1 MASLDAPLPAE
12 TKLQV
17 FVIPSFATG
26 HLLPMTDLACLLA
39 THPNVEPTIMTTP
52 ANAAL
57 IRSTLHRSFEMGHL
71 VKLLTYPFPSVGL
84 PPGIENLATVP
95 ESDEWRI
102 YKAHDMCQPAHESI
116 LKAHKPDAVI
126 ADIPFWWVTDIAAVV
141 SIPRITFH
149 PVGVFP
155 QVVMN
160 NLFNIRSD
168 IIACDVSH
176 AKMVSVPGLPG
187 PEINI
192 PVSELPTFLVE
203 ENFLADIWMK
213 IKKAQLEGFGVV
225 VNTFYEL
232 EPEYC
237 ELYKKV
243 DAKRAYFVGPV
254 ALSSGEDDQG
264 IVKRGG
270 DGDVA
275 CLNWLDGKEMGSV
288 VFVCFG
294 SWCHFTCAQ
303 LRELAHG
310 LEDSGKNFLW
320 VVRGGEDATFEWMPE
335 KWEERI
341 GLRGLVVRGW
351 APQVAI
357 LQHKA
362 VGAFLTHCGW
372 NSLLEATSSGV
383 PVLTWPLVF
392 EQFIN
397 ERMPVEVNGWGV
409 RVWEGG
415 NRGMKQGEQ
424 EVVPREAIADTVSKF
439 MEHGGNS
446 DEVRG
451 KAREMAVMAK
461 AAMADGGT
469 SRNDLNRLIDDL
481 MKERKVNACLE
492 KKKKNHVDDAYV

>member
-1 MASLDAPLPAE
+1 MASLDVPIPVE
-12 TKLQV
+12 SKLRV
-17 FVIPSFATG
+17 FLIPSFATG
-26 HLLPMTDLACLLA
+26 HLLPMTDLARLLA
-39 THPNVEPTIMTTP
+39 SHPNVEPTIITTP

-57 IRSTLHRSFEMGHL
+57 IRSTLDRSAEMGHL
-71 VKLLTYPFPSVGL
+71 VELLIYPFPSAGL
-84 PPGIENLATVP
+84 PPGIENLATTP
-95 ESDEWRI
+95 PSDEWRI
-102 YKAHDMCQPAHESI
+102 YKAHDMCQPIHESI
-116 LKAHKPDAVI
+116 LKAHRPDAVI
-126 ADIPFWWVTDIAAVV
+126 ADIPFWWVTDIAAEL

-160 NLFNIRSD
+160 NIFNIRSD
-168 IIACDVSH
+168 IIARDASH
-176 AKMVSVPGLPG
+176 AQLVNVPGLPG

-192 PVSELPTFLVE
+192 PDSELPTFLVE
-203 ENFLADIWMK
+203 ENFLADIWMR
-213 IKKAQLEGFGVV
+213 IKKSQLEGFGVV

-254 ALSSGEDDQG
+254 ALSSGGDNQG

-275 CLNWLDGKEMGSV
+275 CLNWLDGKEKGSV

-294 SWCHFTCAQ
+294 SWCHFTSKQ
-303 LRELAHG
+303 LLELALG
-310 LEDSGKNFLW
+310 LEDSGNNFLW
-320 VVRGGEDATFEWMPE
+320 VVRGGDDVSLDWMPE

-341 GLRGLVVRGW
+341 SPRGLVIRGW

-357 LQHKA
+357 LQHEA

-397 ERMPVEVNGWGV
+397 ERLPVEVKGWGV
-409 RVWEGG
+409 RVWENG
-415 NRGMKQGEQ
+415 NRGIKQGEK
-424 EVVPREAIADTVSKF
+424 EMVPREVIADTVSKF
-439 MEHGGNS
+439 MKPGGKG
-446 DEVRG
+446 DKVCA
-451 KAREMAVMAK
+451 KAQEMAVMAK
-461 AAMADGGT
+461 AAMKEGG
-469 SRNDLNRLIDDL
+469 SSWNDLNRLITDL
-481 MKERKVNACLE
+481 MEERKVNPCVG
-492 KKKKNHVDDAYV
+492 KKS